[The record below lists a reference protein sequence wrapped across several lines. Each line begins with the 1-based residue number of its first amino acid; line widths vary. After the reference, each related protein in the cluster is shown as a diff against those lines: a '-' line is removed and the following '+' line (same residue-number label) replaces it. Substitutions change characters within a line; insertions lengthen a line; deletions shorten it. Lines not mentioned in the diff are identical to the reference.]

1 MIERIGITGPRGRL
15 GSVLVQMGG
24 IPLDVDICD
33 GLALH
38 IAIKKAAPDII
49 IHTAAYTD
57 VDKAESEP
65 ERAFQVNVHG
75 THNLRQAYDKKIIL
89 LSTDYI
95 FDGKSGPYKE
105 DARVNPQSWYGLS
118 KMSAENMIDT
128 TDIIVRTTGLYGN
141 WDKPDFVQ
149 KILEQVENGQTVD
162 LLDKVTTSPTNVHHL
177 AEALLEL
184 VTLID
189 KDFARPHILN
199 LSGNTVLSPYDF
211 AVMALGTF
219 GLGIEGCKRV
229 SKIERPAKRPQRG
242 GFKLDMAKSLGLPT
256 YSAEEGLDKMYKE
269 SLYVKENK

>member
-38 IAIKKAAPDII
+38 MAIKKAAPDII

-95 FDGKSGPYKE
+95 FDGKSGPYSEEAK
-105 DARVNPQSWYGLS
+105 VNPQSWYGLS
-118 KMSAENMIDT
+118 KMSAENMIDS
-128 TDIIVRTTGLYGN
+128 TDVIVRTTGLYGN
-141 WDKPDFVQ
+141 WNKPDFVQ
-149 KILEQVENGQTVD
+149 KILEQAENGQSID

-184 VTLID
+184 VMVID
-189 KDFARPHILN
+189 RGEYPHILN
-199 LSGNTVLSPYDF
+199 LSGNTVLSPYEF
-211 AVMALGTF
+211 ARMALAAF
-219 GLGIEGCKRV
+219 GLNPAACRRV
-229 SKIERPAKRPQRG
+229 DQITRPAKRPQRG
-242 GFKLDMAKSLGLPT
+242 GFKLDKARSLGLPLYT
-256 YSAEEGLDKMYKE
+256 AAAGLGKMYKE

>member
-1 MIERIGITGPRGRL
+1 
-15 GSVLVQMGG
+15 MGG

-75 THNLRQAYDKKIIL
+75 THNLRTAYDKKIIL

-149 KILEQVENGQTVD
+149 KILERAENGNSIE
-162 LLDKVTTSPTNVHHL
+162 LLNKVTTSPTNVHHL
-177 AEALLEL
+177 AEALLDL
-184 VTLID
+184 VELID
-189 KDFARPHILN
+189 HDFARPHILN
-199 LSGNTVLSPYDF
+199 LSGNTVLSPYEF
-211 AVMALGTF
+211 AQMALTAF
-219 GLGIEGCKRV
+219 GLNPEYCLKV
-229 SKIERPAKRPQRG
+229 DKIDRPAKRPQRG
-242 GFKLDMAKSLGLPT
+242 GFKLDKAKSLGLPT
-256 YSAEEGLDKMYKE
+256 YSAQEGLEKMYKE